1 MTKSRKILGFIGLV
15 LALFMGA
22 LDATIVNIALPNI
35 MEDLHTGLTDTSW
48 VATIYVLAMSVFI
61 ITVMLIGVVIFGI
74 FSFACMVAD
83 SLLLLII
90 FRFFQGI
97 GGAILTPIVLP
108 MGIELLGKEN
118 TSRITAIMGTFS
130 ALAAAGGPV
139 IGGLIVHWTTYHW
152 IFGINVPIAIFAF
165 LMILVGTKESY
176 DLKISKNI
184 DWLGIIFLTC
194 TLGGLIFGL
203 LEGHEYGWASQTII
217 ASFII
222 SVVGLFFLC
231 LTEGRVKSPIIDLNL
246 FKESTFTSSS
256 LIYMIFGFAIIVPS
270 LILNYFLQNV
280 RNYSALH
287 SAYLIIPTS
296 LAIIVGMPL
305 ATKMY
310 QKISARLLI
319 SIGLVITA
327 GGLFMLSL
335 IQYNTSQSL
344 IVCCNV
350 IIGLGLG
357 FMAMSL
363 TSSVKYLPI
372 NKAGIGSGI
381 VNASRYI
388 GQAIGMA
395 LLVTILNSNVNIA
408 KTQIKE
414 TAYNQIEKRVL
425 STDVKKVAKKE
436 ISKTFDTTKKNNSIS
451 TKQSNMVEAIK
462 IAAQKTDNLPEPK
475 KGSNYRK
482 IYDANQLL
490 INGVETVSSSVPLLS
505 TSLKTISGDQAKVG
519 TAIKLLAQKD
529 ELSSALKVIVK
540 EKNEQLSRAF
550 DNVFIVGAIIVLI
563 CTPLALMTEKRKDE

>member
-1 MTKSRKILGFIGLV
+1 
-15 LALFMGA
+15 
-22 LDATIVNIALPNI
+22 
-35 MEDLHTGLTDTSW
+35 
-48 VATIYVLAMSVFI
+48 
-61 ITVMLIGVVIFGI
+61 ML
-74 FSFACMVAD
+74 
-83 SLLLLII
+83 
-90 FRFFQGI
+90 
-97 GGAILTPIVLP
+97 
-108 MGIELLGKEN
+108 
-118 TSRITAIMGTFS
+118 
-130 ALAAAGGPV
+130 
-139 IGGLIVHWTTYHW
+139 
-152 IFGINVPIAIFAF
+152 
-165 LMILVGTKESY
+165 
-176 DLKISKNI
+176 
-184 DWLGIIFLTC
+184 
-194 TLGGLIFGL
+194 
-203 LEGHEYGWASQTII
+203 
-217 ASFII
+217 
-222 SVVGLFFLC
+222 
-231 LTEGRVKSPIIDLNL
+231 
-246 FKESTFTSSS
+246 
-256 LIYMIFGFAIIVPS
+256 
-270 LILNYFLQNV
+270 
-280 RNYSALH
+280 
-287 SAYLIIPTS
+287 
-296 LAIIVGMPL
+296 L

-319 SIGLVITA
+319 STGLVITA

-414 TAYNQIEKRVL
+414 TAYNQIEKWVL

-436 ISKTFDTTKKNNSIS
+436 ISKTFDTTKKSNSIS

-490 INGVETVSSSVPLLS
+490 INGVETVSSSVPQLS
-505 TSLKTISGDQAKVG
+505 TSLKTISGGQAKVG

-529 ELSSALKVIVK
+529 ELASALKVIVK

-550 DNVFIVGAIIVLI
+550 DNVFIVGATIVLI

>member
-1 MTKSRKILGFIGLV
+1 
-15 LALFMGA
+15 
-22 LDATIVNIALPNI
+22 
-35 MEDLHTGLTDTSW
+35 
-48 VATIYVLAMSVFI
+48 
-61 ITVMLIGVVIFGI
+61 
-74 FSFACMVAD
+74 
-83 SLLLLII
+83 
-90 FRFFQGI
+90 
-97 GGAILTPIVLP
+97 
-108 MGIELLGKEN
+108 
-118 TSRITAIMGTFS
+118 
-130 ALAAAGGPV
+130 
-139 IGGLIVHWTTYHW
+139 
-152 IFGINVPIAIFAF
+152 
-165 LMILVGTKESY
+165 
-176 DLKISKNI
+176 
-184 DWLGIIFLTC
+184 
-194 TLGGLIFGL
+194 
-203 LEGHEYGWASQTII
+203 
-217 ASFII
+217 
-222 SVVGLFFLC
+222 
-231 LTEGRVKSPIIDLNL
+231 
-246 FKESTFTSSS
+246 
-256 LIYMIFGFAIIVPS
+256 
-270 LILNYFLQNV
+270 
-280 RNYSALH
+280 
-287 SAYLIIPTS
+287 
-296 LAIIVGMPL
+296 
-305 ATKMY
+305 
-310 QKISARLLI
+310 
-319 SIGLVITA
+319 
-327 GGLFMLSL
+327 
-335 IQYNTSQSL
+335 
-344 IVCCNV
+344 
-350 IIGLGLG
+350 
-357 FMAMSL
+357 MSL

-490 INGVETVSSSVPLLS
+490 INGVETVSSSVPQLS

>member
-1 MTKSRKILGFIGLV
+1 
-15 LALFMGA
+15 
-22 LDATIVNIALPNI
+22 
-35 MEDLHTGLTDTSW
+35 
-48 VATIYVLAMSVFI
+48 
-61 ITVMLIGVVIFGI
+61 
-74 FSFACMVAD
+74 
-83 SLLLLII
+83 
-90 FRFFQGI
+90 
-97 GGAILTPIVLP
+97 
-108 MGIELLGKEN
+108 
-118 TSRITAIMGTFS
+118 
-130 ALAAAGGPV
+130 
-139 IGGLIVHWTTYHW
+139 
-152 IFGINVPIAIFAF
+152 
-165 LMILVGTKESY
+165 
-176 DLKISKNI
+176 
-184 DWLGIIFLTC
+184 
-194 TLGGLIFGL
+194 
-203 LEGHEYGWASQTII
+203 
-217 ASFII
+217 
-222 SVVGLFFLC
+222 
-231 LTEGRVKSPIIDLNL
+231 
-246 FKESTFTSSS
+246 
-256 LIYMIFGFAIIVPS
+256 MIFGFAIIVPS

-296 LAIIVGMPL
+296 LAIVVGMPL

-327 GGLFMLSL
+327 SGLFILSL
-335 IQYNTSQSL
+335 IQYNTSQSF

-350 IIGLGLG
+350 VIGLGLG

-372 NKAGIGSGI
+372 NKSGIGSGI

-395 LLVTILNSNVNIA
+395 LLVTILNSNVNVA

-490 INGVETVSSSVPLLS
+490 INGVETVSSSVPQLS
-505 TSLKTISGDQAKVG
+505 TSLKTISGGQAKVG

-529 ELSSALKVIVK
+529 ELASALKVIVK

-550 DNVFIVGAIIVLI
+550 DNVFIVGAVIVLI

>member
-1 MTKSRKILGFIGLV
+1 MT
-15 LALFMGA
+15 
-22 LDATIVNIALPNI
+22 
-35 MEDLHTGLTDTSW
+35 
-48 VATIYVLAMSVFI
+48 
-61 ITVMLIGVVIFGI
+61 
-74 FSFACMVAD
+74 
-83 SLLLLII
+83 
-90 FRFFQGI
+90 
-97 GGAILTPIVLP
+97 
-108 MGIELLGKEN
+108 
-118 TSRITAIMGTFS
+118 
-130 ALAAAGGPV
+130 
-139 IGGLIVHWTTYHW
+139 
-152 IFGINVPIAIFAF
+152 
-165 LMILVGTKESY
+165 
-176 DLKISKNI
+176 
-184 DWLGIIFLTC
+184 
-194 TLGGLIFGL
+194 
-203 LEGHEYGWASQTII
+203 
-217 ASFII
+217 
-222 SVVGLFFLC
+222 
-231 LTEGRVKSPIIDLNL
+231 
-246 FKESTFTSSS
+246 
-256 LIYMIFGFAIIVPS
+256 
-270 LILNYFLQNV
+270 
-280 RNYSALH
+280 
-287 SAYLIIPTS
+287 
-296 LAIIVGMPL
+296 L
-305 ATKMY
+305 ATRMY

-335 IQYNTSQSL
+335 VEYNTSQSM

-357 FMAMSL
+357 FMAMAL
-363 TSSVKYLPI
+363 TSSVKYLPV

-414 TAYNQIEKRVL
+414 TAYNQIEKRIL

-436 ISKTFDTTKKNNSIS
+436 ISKTFDTTKKSNSIS

-490 INGVETVSSSVPLLS
+490 INGVETVSSSVPQLS
-505 TSLKTISGDQAKVG
+505 TSLKTISGGQAKVG

-529 ELSSALKVIVK
+529 ELASALKVIVK

-550 DNVFIVGAIIVLI
+550 DNVFIVGATIVLI